1 MKVFVIGCLLAAVLA
16 AGQAAAEPAM
26 AGDPLEVFKPFCGKT
41 WQGGFTGEDGRTMT
55 DVSRWELVLGGKAVR
70 TVHSLNDG
78 VYGGESLTYWDPARQ
93 TLAFVYVTTAGF
105 RTEGTMAADAA
116 GFTAHE
122 TVIGDPDGVTEV
134 RSTWRLDTDGS
145 FSLASEYRKGGQWV
159 PGHSI
164 RYVEAPEAEVRF
176 R

>member
-1 MKVFVIGCLLAAVLA
+1 MKALMIACALAALLAAD
-16 AGQAAAEPAM
+16 QATAEPAA
-26 AGDPLEVFKPFCGKT
+26 AGDPLDVFKPYCGKT
-41 WQGGFTGEDGRTMT
+41 WRGEFTGGDGQAMT

-78 VYGGESLTYWDPARQ
+78 VYGGESLTYWDPARR

-105 RTEGTMAADAA
+105 RTEGTMAVDAA

-122 TVIGDPDGVTEV
+122 KVIGDPDGVTEV
-134 RSTWRLDTDGS
+134 RSTWRLDDDGS
-145 FSLASEYRKGGQWV
+145 FALASEFLKDGQWV